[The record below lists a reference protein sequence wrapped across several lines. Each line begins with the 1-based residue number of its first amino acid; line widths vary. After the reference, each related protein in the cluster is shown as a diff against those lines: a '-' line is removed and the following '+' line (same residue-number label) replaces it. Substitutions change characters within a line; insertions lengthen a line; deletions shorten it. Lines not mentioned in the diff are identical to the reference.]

1 MRRVQCL
8 YPALVAMLIVT
19 MVIGGVALKSV
30 LIAGTYTTNLFMTFA
45 LNPVTSYGHTWSL
58 ALEAMPLT
66 VS

>member
-1 MRRVQCL
+1 
-8 YPALVAMLIVT
+8 MLIVT